1 MEVIMAVIKL
11 NANTLHTLK
20 CPHGKSRA
28 EFCDSEVRGL
38 YLLVSDKGQ
47 RTFFWRTK
55 IDGKTTHRKIGRISE
70 ITLVDAR
77 AEVKRL
83 KEQQALSAGQGN
95 LSVDVINKASM
106 TMSDLWQEYYPFAQ
120 STIPRS
126 SSRLE
131 QLWRLRIKI
140 RFSDV
145 KLRDMNPRQIQNFL
159 IDLRTKEHM
168 SAATCDYHAA
178 LLKRLGNLAVRWG
191 YLDVSFAKGIEMY
204 HEENGVENI
213 LTDQQLRNLL
223 EVLYTDSNRPVC
235 QIALFL
241 LSTGARLSEALKA
254 KWSDIDEDRMLW
266 VVPAANSKS
275 KRARSIPLSDSALAV
290 LKQVA
295 RKNADQYVFTN
306 RKTGKPYVNIFRP
319 WDRIRR
325 KAGLGFLRCHDLR
338 HNFASY
344 CVNNGRSLYEVSRLL
359 GHADTRTT
367 IRYSHLNEKTLLEAA
382 NSISSKISDVMQMES
397 KAVPA
402 IETVN

>member
-1 MEVIMAVIKL
+1 MAIIKL
-11 NANTLHTLK
+11 NASTLHTLK

-55 IDGKTTHRKIGRISE
+55 IDGKTTHHKIGRISE
-70 ITLVDAR
+70 VTLSDAR

-83 KEQQALSAGQGN
+83 KEEQALSAGQGN

-106 TMSDLWQEYYPFAQ
+106 TMNDLWDEYYPFAQ

-126 SSRLE
+126 VKRLE
-131 QLWRLRIKI
+131 QLWRLRIQP
-140 RFSDV
+140 RFGHV
-145 KLRDMNPRQIQNFL
+145 KLRDMNARQIQSFL
-159 IDLRTKEHM
+159 MDLRNKEGL
-168 SAATCDYHAA
+168 SAATCDYHGA
-178 LLKRLGNLAVRWG
+178 LLKRLSSCSVRWE
-191 YLDVSFAKGIEMY
+191 YLEVGFAKNIQMF
-204 HEENGVENI
+204 HEQNGVENI

-223 EVLYTDSNRPVC
+223 EVLHTDSNRRVC
-235 QIALFL
+235 QIALLL

-254 KWSDIDEDRMLW
+254 KWSDIDEERKLW
-266 VVPAANSKS
+266 IVPAANSKS
-275 KRARSIPLSDSALAV
+275 KRARSIPLSDSALDV
-290 LKQVA
+290 LKQVE
-295 RKNADQYVFTN
+295 RQNSDQYVFTN
-306 RKTGKPYVNIFRP
+306 HKTGKPYVNIFRP

-325 KAGLGFLRCHDLR
+325 KVGLGFLRCHDLR

-344 CVNNGRSLYEVSRLL
+344 CVNNGRSLYEVSKLL

-382 NSISSKISDVMQMES
+382 NSISSKISEVMQMES

-402 IETVN
+402 IEAVD